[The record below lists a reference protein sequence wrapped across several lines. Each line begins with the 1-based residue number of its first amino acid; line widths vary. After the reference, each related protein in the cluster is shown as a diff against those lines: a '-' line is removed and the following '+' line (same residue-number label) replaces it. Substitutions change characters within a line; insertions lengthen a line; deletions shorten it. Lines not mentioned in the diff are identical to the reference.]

1 MDDLNAKKDEIL
13 GQLKNFNVNKVH
25 CYDPNEEFKLKQI
38 MYDIGIKKLNECMK
52 LVAPTL
58 ERKMKDNIFRKEA
71 IVKLRAYIESL
82 ATLPLYPLGGA
93 WHDDDAATA
102 ASAGFA

>member
-1 MDDLNAKKDEIL
+1 
-13 GQLKNFNVNKVH
+13 
-25 CYDPNEEFKLKQI
+25 

-82 ATLPLYPLGGA
+82 ATLPLYPA
-93 WHDDDAATA
+93 WHEMMQQQQLAPVLRDALAIAVIRVSTEIP
-102 ASAGFA
+102 SLIQG